1 MTNAKVHE
9 GFRVDKKVE
18 EHWPNSY
25 NHLGAFYVTC
35 FARLCEILTAVVSEL
50 QSGPHAVL

>member
-1 MTNAKVHE
+1 MS
-9 GFRVDKKVE
+9 KKHVNRE
-18 EHWPNSY
+18 PNSY

-35 FARLCEILTAVVSEL
+35 FPRLCEILTAVVSEL